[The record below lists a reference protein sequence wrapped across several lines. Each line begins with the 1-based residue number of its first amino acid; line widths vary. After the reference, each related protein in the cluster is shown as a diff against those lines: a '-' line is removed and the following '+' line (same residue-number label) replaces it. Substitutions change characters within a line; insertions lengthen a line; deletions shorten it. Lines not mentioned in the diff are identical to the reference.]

1 MKKDYYRVLGV
12 DKQATSADIKQAY
25 RRLAKKYHPDV
36 SKEPDAEVQFKLLN
50 EAYEVLGD
58 MQKKAHYDR
67 QFKTTYQSSKSSTF
81 HYRPAYRGDFDPE
94 FHDFNSQPTENY
106 YYKQQAP
113 TDHQTEHHANTHSKT
128 YYEEPNAQTQSNNSH
143 NTHSNSMLDPQP
155 IPPSWWKRSVW
166 PLFKKKPKHRY
177 AKITLAL
184 EDVIGGV
191 KKRIR
196 LPDNEQLYVMIPE
209 GVEEGKKIRI
219 AGKGFNGGDLFLTV
233 HFKPHPLFHL
243 EGRDIYSEINISPWE
258 AALGATIVVP
268 TLKGDIPMRLAP
280 NTQTG
285 TKLRLK
291 GYGLLSKKTKGDQ
304 YVTVAIHIPLA
315 NTPEERAV
323 YTVMQNRFKGWHP
336 RQEQE

>member
-12 DKQATSADIKQAY
+12 DKQATSVDIKHAY

-67 QFKTTYQSSKSSTF
+67 QFKTTYQSSKPSNF

-94 FHDFNSQPTENY
+94 FNDANTQSAQYAYSNSQQNQHQSHHDHTNANATDTHHHDE
-106 YYKQQAP
+106 QSTQA
-113 TDHQTEHHANTHSKT
+113 QG
-128 YYEEPNAQTQSNNSH
+128 
-143 NTHSNSMLDPQP
+143 SMLDPQP
-155 IPPSWWKRSVW
+155 VPPSWWQRSVW
-166 PLFKKKPKHRY
+166 RFFKKKPKHRY

-219 AGKGFNGGDLFLTV
+219 SGKGFNGGDLFLTV

-243 EGRDIYSEINISPWE
+243 ERSDVHIELNISPWE
-258 AALGATIVVP
+258 AALGTTLSIP
-268 TLKGDIPMRLAP
+268 TLKGNIPIQLAP

-291 GYGLLSKKTKGDQ
+291 GYGLLSKKVKGDQ
-304 YVTVAIHIPLA
+304 YVTVFVHIPFA

-323 YTVMQNRFKGWHP
+323 YTVMQNRFEGWHP
-336 RQEQE
+336 R

>member
-1 MKKDYYRVLGV
+1 MKKNYYRVLGV
-12 DKQATSADIKQAY
+12 DTQASPVDIKQAY

-58 MQKKAHYDR
+58 MQKKVHYDR
-67 QFKTTYQSSKSSTF
+67 QFKTTYQSSKSNF

-94 FHDFNSQPTENY
+94 FHDFDSQQTQKADHY
-106 YYKQQAP
+106 QQQAH
-113 TDHQTEHHANTHSKT
+113 TDHQTEHHSNPHNTS
-128 YYEEPNAQTQSNNSH
+128 YYEESNTQTNNSG
-143 NTHSNSMLDPQP
+143 SSMLDPQP
-155 IPPSWWKRSVW
+155 IPPSWWQRSVW

-243 EGRDIYSEINISPWE
+243 EGLDLYSDINISPWE
-258 AALGATIVVP
+258 AALGATIFVP
-268 TLKGDIPMRLAP
+268 TLKGTIPMQLAP

-291 GYGLLSKKTKGDQ
+291 GYGLLSKKVKGDQ
-304 YVTVAIHIPLA
+304 YVTVAVHIPLA

-323 YTVMQNRFKGWHP
+323 YTVMQNRFEGWHP